1 LKHQA
6 NDDGE
11 DTAVNRLFARLFKKK
26 DTMTDISILGTGN
39 MAKALAARAIAA
51 GRTLQIQARDE
62 AKAAALAAELGHG
75 VTSAALSEAPAG
87 RLVIAALPFD
97 AIVEYAKAQGAALA
111 GKVLVDLSNPVDFST
126 FDALTVP
133 ADSSAAQI
141 IAAASAAPVVKAFN
155 TTFAGP
161 LAAGEGQGAPLDVFV
176 AADDAEAAA
185 LVSAFIADAG
195 LRALPV
201 GGLHHARELEGMQ
214 LLVMA
219 MQVNEALPAFQWG
232 TALKV
237 LG

>member
-1 LKHQA
+1 M
-6 NDDGE
+6 
-11 DTAVNRLFARLFKKK
+11 NRLFARLFKQKVP
-26 DTMTDISILGTGN
+26 MTDISILGTGN
-39 MAKALAARAIAA
+39 MAKALATRALAA
-51 GRTLQIQARDE
+51 GRSLQILARDE
-62 AKAAALAAELGHG
+62 AKAAALAAELGAG
-75 VTSAALSEAPAG
+75 VTSATLTEAPAG

-97 AIVEYAKAQGAALA
+97 AIVEYATAQGAALS

-133 ADSSAAQI
+133 ADSSAAQL

-161 LAAGEGQGAPLDVFV
+161 LTAGEGYGAPLDVFV

-185 LVSAFIADAG
+185 FVSAFIADAG
-195 LRALPV
+195 LRPLPV

-232 TALKV
+232 TSLKV

>member
-1 LKHQA
+1 M
-6 NDDGE
+6 
-11 DTAVNRLFARLFKKK
+11 NRLFARLFKKK